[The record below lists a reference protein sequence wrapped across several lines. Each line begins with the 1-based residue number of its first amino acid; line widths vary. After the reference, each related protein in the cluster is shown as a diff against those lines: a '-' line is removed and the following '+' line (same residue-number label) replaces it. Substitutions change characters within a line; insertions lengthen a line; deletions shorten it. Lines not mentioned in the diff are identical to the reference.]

1 MYILT
6 KEDSDSTYA
15 NQNSTKKAPSVLVS
29 VASSILAIFE
39 MVNNVWPDRFVEFL
53 TQLLETSES
62 NPKVRKSRNRVI
74 VDVVLHLKDV
84 VLRYLSGR
92 APIYKEVSSV
102 MQIASFLS
110 DRLDKKNQD
119 FTARSLHV
127 VKWLNSLAKDRS
139 IEDPVLA
146 KDIVS
151 LLIRS
156 GASIGELDD
165 IQSICEEIHLFTG
178 DLDAG
183 VATDSQMEPDLRY
196 QIINIKTFSTITTQI
211 FEFLDSSLDDLTWCT
226 SRLKLCGL

>member
-74 VDVVLHLKDV
+74 VDVVLHLKDI

-92 APIYKEVSSV
+92 TPIYKEVSSV
-102 MQIASFLS
+102 MQIASFLGG
-110 DRLDKKNQD
+110 RLDKKDQD

-183 VATDSQMEPDLRY
+183 VAADSQMEPDLRY